1 MTYLPRMQSNL
12 TTIKWI
18 GNTILISLICHKAP
32 IRCLAFFYYCK
43 SYRQTN
49 PIRIKLRSSM
59 SSVQSAAA
67 GHMRQNSSAHVV
79 CSRAAIWTLIS
90 FKWSQLYLLL
100 ICLIWRTCIT
110 CQASWMT
117 RSFLN
122 LSKEECEYLI
132 MMHIPYTP
140 LSETRNPWPLCNF
153 IENCLFSMMT
163 NTWLMKRK
171 C

>member
-1 MTYLPRMQSNL
+1 MRSKRYNSFKIEQLCRKRILFFSHFSMLGVVYTKNKF
-12 TTIKWI
+12 TTV
-18 GNTILISLICHKAP
+18 LS
-32 IRCLAFFYYCK
+32 
-43 SYRQTN
+43 
-49 PIRIKLRSSM
+49 LRSSM
-59 SSVQSAAA
+59 SSVQSTAA
-67 GHMRQNSSAHVV
+67 GHVRQNSSAHKV